1 VAGEDV
7 PSGAL
12 EQVQRGVKRSQE
24 DQRVGVP
31 VQPNPAPVGSS
42 KDLCRPQHPRLRT
55 IATLEHDLVALDH
68 DQNDDIAFA
77 AKWTTSFCRG
87 DMC

>member
-1 VAGEDV
+1 MSPQA
-7 PSGAL
+7 PLS
-12 EQVQRGVKRSQE
+12 RSSVE
-24 DQRVGVP
+24 SRDRRRINGSACR
-31 VQPNPAPVGSS
+31 VQPNPGPVGSS